1 MTYSEN
7 YLLALLDHIGALI
20 AGRAPLAEI
29 FCAIAEAAGQCG
41 DTRGS
46 LLTYFPPSQPPEYY
60 GSTELLPLG
69 PVLLP
74 RLEALS
80 PAAEETHPSGPPIFR
95 FEFPL
100 PGSGATTAL
109 TTLVYAGQILGLRP
123 GLRAALTVFCDRA
136 PAPEALQTLRLL
148 HHHLRIAIENRLLG
162 QIVSESYT
170 STIRALASA
179 IDARDP
185 TTHRHSQAVTE
196 LAVALAEA
204 LGLSE
209 EEVNTIRY
217 AAILHDIGKIG
228 IGEAILFKPGPL
240 TPQERAIV
248 EAHPL
253 VGASILAGIPYLEP
267 LIPLILHHH
276 ERYDGSGYPDGLR
289 YGDPRFPLGAQILAI
304 ADAFDAMTTERPYH
318 RGLSIDEAC
327 SFLLQQAGKAFHPE
341 LVRIFVRMIRTLRPQ
356 NPTGAPDPDPGRL
369 SR

>member
-1 MTYSEN
+1 MARFDEPEN
-7 YLLALLDHIGALI
+7 HLLSCLDRIGDLI
-20 AGRAPLAEI
+20 LGKAPLPEI
-29 FCAIAEAAGQCG
+29 FRAIAEAAERCCA
-41 DTRGS
+41 THGS
-46 LLTYFPPSQPPEYY
+46 LLIYLPPSQPPEYY
-60 GSTELLPLG
+60 GSAEILPLG
-69 PVLLP
+69 PLLLP
-74 RLEALS
+74 RLAAFPP
-80 PAAEETHPSGPPIFR
+80 PAEGINPSTPPIFR
-95 FEFPL
+95 VDSPFPE
-100 PGSGATTAL
+100 PGPAIAL
-109 TTLVYAGQILGLRP
+109 TTLVYEGQILGLRP
-123 GLRAALTVFCDRA
+123 SLRAALTAFYDQA
-136 PAPEALQTLRLL
+136 PPQEPVQALRLF
-148 HHHLRIAIENRLLG
+148 HHHLRFAIENRLLG

-196 LAVALAEA
+196 LSVALAEA

-228 IGEAILFKPGPL
+228 ISEAILFKPGPL

-253 VGASILAGIPYLEP
+253 VGASILSGIPYLEP
-267 LIPLILHHH
+267 LIPLILRHH
-276 ERYDGSGYPDGLR
+276 ERYDGTGYPDGLR

-304 ADAFDAMTTERPYH
+304 ADAFDALTTERPYH

-341 LVRIFVRMIRTLRPQ
+341 LVRTFVRMIRALQPSNRA
-356 NPTGAPDPDPGRL
+356 GGR
-369 SR
+369 

>member
-1 MTYSEN
+1 MARFDEAEN
-7 YLLALLDHIGALI
+7 SLISYLDRIGAMML
-20 AGRAPLAEI
+20 AKVPLSEV
-29 FCAIAEAAGQCG
+29 FQAIAEAAEKCCA
-41 DTRGS
+41 THGS
-46 LLTYFPPSQPPEYY
+46 LLAYLPPSQPPEYY
-60 GSTELLPLG
+60 GSAELLPLG

-74 RLEALS
+74 RLEEFS
-80 PAAEETHPSGPPIFR
+80 PPAEETNPSAPPIFR
-95 FEFPL
+95 IDSPFPK
-100 PGSGATTAL
+100 SGPAVAL
-109 TTLVYAGQILGLRP
+109 TTLVYEGQILGLKP
-123 GLRAALTVFCDRA
+123 GLRAALTVFYNQM
-136 PAPEALQTLRLL
+136 PTPEPLQPLRLL
-148 HHHLRIAIENRLLG
+148 HHHLRFAIENRLLN

-170 STIRALASA
+170 NTIRALASA

-196 LAVALAEA
+196 LSVALAEA

-267 LIPLILHHH
+267 LIPLILRHH
-276 ERYDGSGYPDGLR
+276 ERYDGTGYPDGLR
-289 YGDPRFPLGAQILAI
+289 YGDPHFPLGAQILAI
-304 ADAFDAMTTERPYH
+304 ADAFDAITTERPYH

-341 LVRIFVRMIRTLRPQ
+341 LVRIFVRMIRALRP
-356 NPTGAPDPDPGRL
+356 
-369 SR
+369 SRSADDR

>member
-1 MTYSEN
+1 MVRFNKPEN
-7 YLLALLDHIGALI
+7 HLISCLDRIGAMIL
-20 AGRAPLAEI
+20 GKAPLPEI
-29 FCAIAEAAGQCG
+29 LRAIAEAAESCCA
-41 DTRGS
+41 THGS
-46 LLTYFPPSQPPEYY
+46 LLTYLPPYQPPEYY
-60 GSTELLPLG
+60 GSAKVLPFG
-69 PVLLP
+69 PVLLL
-74 RLEALS
+74 RLEELS
-80 PAAEETHPSGPPIFR
+80 PPTEESNPSTPPIFR
-95 FEFPL
+95 IDSPFPG
-100 PGSGATTAL
+100 PAPAIAL
-109 TTLVYAGQILGLRP
+109 TTLVYEGQTLGLKP
-123 GLRAALTVFCDRA
+123 GLRAALTVFYEQT
-136 PAPEALQTLRLL
+136 PPQKFLQVLRLL
-148 HHHLRIAIENRLLG
+148 HHHLRLAIENRLLG

-170 STIRALASA
+170 NTIRALASA

-196 LAVALAEA
+196 LSVALAEA

-217 AAILHDIGKIG
+217 AAILHDVGKIG

-267 LIPLILHHH
+267 LIPLILRHH
-276 ERYDGSGYPDGLR
+276 ERYDGTGYPDGLR

-341 LVRIFVRMIRTLRPQ
+341 LVRTFVRMIRALKPSTEA
-356 NPTGAPDPDPGRL
+356 GEK
-369 SR
+369 